1 MVKIVN
7 EKEVAIW
14 SPSFNWGMLDVISLG
29 FLNKWRFLRFLKKHG
44 HRGSLFIFN
53 ALIYISPHEKVL
65 RSVVSAISPDEVSKS
80 FVTLTEIGEFDGA
93 TIYFLNHNKLTDEV
107 L

>member
-1 MVKIVN
+1 
-7 EKEVAIW
+7 
-14 SPSFNWGMLDVISLG
+14 
-29 FLNKWRFLRFLKKHG
+29 
-44 HRGSLFIFN
+44 
-53 ALIYISPHEKVL
+53 VL